1 LGDYLMPAGIISL
14 ISFVLILVLTP
25 LLFMEVMLIAFH
37 KLGISPII
45 GLFIVVGIFLG
56 SLFNLPIK
64 RYRFKRK
71 LDSIQPLLFG
81 TGFRFPRKIIDET
94 EVVIAVNVGGCII
107 PVLIVFYEL
116 IRLVYHGVYI
126 APLIA
131 IFINIGACFTMSRS
145 VKGVGVVIP
154 AFLPGLLAAFCGLLL
169 YPENSPAVA
178 FCAGVLGPVIGADL
192 LKLREFISAGSGL
205 ISIGGAGSFDGI
217 VISGIVALLLS

>member
-1 LGDYLMPAGIISL
+1 MPAGIISL
-14 ISFVLILVLTP
+14 ISFVLFLVLTP

-37 KLGISPII
+37 KLGISPFV

-56 SLFNLPIK
+56 GLLNLPIK

-81 TGFRFPRKIIDET
+81 TGFRFPRRKIIDET

-116 IRLVYHGVYI
+116 VRLVYHGAYI
-126 APLIA
+126 APLVA
-131 IFINIGACFTMSRS
+131 ILINIGACFTMSRS

-154 AFLPGLLAAFCGLLL
+154 AFLPGLLAAVCGLLL

-192 LKLREFISAGSGL
+192 LKLREFISAGRGL